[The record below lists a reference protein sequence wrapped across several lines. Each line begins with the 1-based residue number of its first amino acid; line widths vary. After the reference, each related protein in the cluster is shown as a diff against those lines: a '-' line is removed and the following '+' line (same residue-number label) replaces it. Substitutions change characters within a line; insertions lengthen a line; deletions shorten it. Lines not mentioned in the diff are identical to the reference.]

1 MRIRY
6 ISDIHLELIETKIFV
21 NVIQGMKNKD
31 DLCDICILAGDIGN
45 PYKQNYKDFMETVN
59 NNFKKIFVIA
69 GNHEYYNNNIIE
81 TKNYMTELFKN
92 YKNISFLDNSYG
104 RILQIQLI
112 K

>member
-45 PYKQNYKDFMETVN
+45 PYQSTYDVLM
-59 NNFKKIFVIA
+59 
-69 GNHEYYNNNIIE
+69 
-81 TKNYMTELFKN
+81 
-92 YKNISFLDNSYG
+92 
-104 RILQIQLI
+104 
-112 K
+112 